1 MGRLSTPQQVRER
14 GAECRARADHP
25 ILRPD
30 AAAWL
35 ELADTW
41 DRLAD
46 EMEASARDDRTEE
59 SRTGVAEARM
69 ESGWE
74 GAIRLVRG
82 DAPPTTAPTEPDRGA
97 G

>member
-1 MGRLSTPQQVRER
+1 MGRLSSTEQVRMR
-14 GAECRARADHP
+14 AAECRARADHP

-30 AAAWL
+30 TAAWL

-46 EMEASARDDRTEE
+46 AMEASAPDRLDYAG
-59 SRTGVAEARM
+59 TGGAEQAIGRM
-69 ESGWE
+69 GPE

-82 DAPPTTAPTEPDRGA
+82 DRPPPTAPTEPDRGVE
-97 G
+97 